1 MPNTEFENKLNE
13 SNFGKMGSLPSFGPG
28 PSVPIADMSLDQI
41 NSSLQNQ
48 GNLILNSFQNPFK
61 PQLISPKLV
70 DQTGRYDKQLVGW
83 DNEDLYGQM
92 QSNWDKAANGVLK
105 GLTLAGTTFLQGT
118 VGLVNG
124 LANVVGGN
132 GLNSFYNNDFS
143 NYLEK
148 INKEAE
154 NVLPNYYTAQET
166 NAAWYSPDNFFTA
179 NFLWDKVIKNIGFS
193 IGAIYSGGVVSKA
206 LSTAMKGVGLLSD
219 ARQLAALT
227 ETLEQVLPQTP
238 VAARVTKFVE
248 TLTKALPKL
257 SATQVDRA
265 VTSFF
270 GAATEGGIEALQGLN
285 EFRESKVE
293 EFRAKNFR
301 MPNADEMAKINEES
315 TSLGNARFIMN
326 LGLLS
331 ATNYI
336 QLPKI
341 LGSRYS
347 TSKALANTEA
357 AAMGEVGATRR
368 LLDGTLERVAP
379 KGLEKVAKNIYKGGG
394 LFFSGSEAFEEGAQ
408 FVFQEGTKDYY
419 NKRYGGEGASFIDS
433 LVEGVK
439 KVQTKEGMESI
450 LLGGLSGGMQQIRGN
465 IKQRGFLGEG
475 GLQGAATDKQVQE
488 INNTS
493 SLKWFSDMKDA
504 AARGVNLMYEGES
517 FIRQGDILSTKDNE
531 ADLMNNYLAVR
542 IKHGRYDLVKEDIAG
557 LRNQGATKEG
567 LDRLKKEGYANEN
580 DTVLSF
586 GKRLSNFEKHA
597 DLAKTTYEALYLKY
611 GGQYLELPDGSKKKL
626 YSESVIDKM
635 AYAVSKIADYDT
647 RISELS
653 QIPLSKGI
661 PVQSMIDSIVKN
673 DKEAFEISK
682 KDIETFVNNINGTVD
697 EISDLKRDLNDIYIM
712 TNKRQS
718 FLKEYNDIATSPE
731 KYDEPDEKILTPS
744 DTTIVDENG
753 IVKPK
758 TIKITTKD
766 GEEDIEIGTEYYLGD
781 YVKKDAKGRDVYL
794 FPKFTVLGEN
804 PDGTIQVKD
813 KDGIRNVSKEEFIKY
828 KPGKV
833 SDTLNNKKAKYYFD
847 NINNIF
853 EFNFGKG
860 KKRKGRL
867 RYSPKDRILEF
878 VYVDGNKTK
887 TIEVTGD
894 QFVPKNGYKQALIT
908 KVGTLTVAEE
918 KTLQD
923 FAKEKD
929 DRIQEKR
936 AARLQIIESIVDE
949 TGDRIEKVK
958 KSLEEKYRQLD
969 NTVIELDKLEGKIK
983 AGELTKRNNFNAFT
997 QRALNAAKKLV
1008 RLRDTLTQ
1016 EIEALEGEKEELEFN
1031 LEYFYDLAQN
1041 IDELPTDSA
1050 DFQEELN
1057 EQALDLGILIDE
1069 TAKSITQA
1077 TRLLEKTEKALDT
1090 AIAWIQE
1097 NIEAFQK
1104 GYPNVPT
1111 DIYSQ
1116 EFIDFLKANPNF
1128 LKLRPDFKQ
1137 DLADLEG
1144 MIGEMEEFEIKPL
1157 EKLIAELKAN
1167 IKDVMEE
1174 LPLLEKQYVAKEVIV
1189 NKFNDIALQH
1199 KRAEAAKKQA
1209 EADAKFLQ
1217 GIFGTKVNQPSSDN
1231 TDTKGDIE
1239 NEKDSPKKRIT
1250 SIASTVD
1257 ESKSTNQTV
1266 LENVRR
1272 HNSFLNNVSRMP
1284 PEKASEIRVTL
1295 VNNSN
1300 APAGIMDKALAGY
1313 DVPDVDNTVVAI
1325 YSNTDG
1331 KFVDVNGKATENPDE
1346 YVISVMA
1353 SDKLT
1358 SSRGDRYSVP
1368 KDVSEEDWHNWYKG
1382 MRAKWLAATEPEIY
1396 EFTVSGGIPQRN
1408 KTNIAYNVT
1417 ENLISEEQIG
1427 QKGLVQVSIDG
1438 TINVNGISKKYTPGR
1453 VVLVNGNST
1462 AFLNNRN
1469 FTDQEAEII
1478 YKSFQTL
1485 AATKKG
1491 EKWNTSVVKFLRD
1504 VMLFGDPTT
1513 GDKPKAAARNQF
1525 WIDNKGNLNIGP
1537 TGFKASF
1544 TSEFLALPEVKAG
1557 LIKIIKGAYQNVNAA
1572 TLKSNDKFVEITGF
1586 DKEGVPQT
1594 RVWQSYQ
1601 HYLLSPTFALD
1612 ETLDDKEENGKKR
1625 SDVPLTNNLQLPIDG
1640 SEPFIQKYST
1650 IVPREDEVVETTTKK
1665 KAASKKEAEENTFT
1679 AEDTD
1684 GEVAKKPSTKKS
1696 LTLKERI
1703 EAAKKGK
1710 QPIAKEE
1717 EEEEEGEEKGQVT
1730 PEKKEVKKARPSLKE
1745 RLAAAKISAQ
1755 EAAQSFVNEVPS
1767 TKGNSQ
1773 NDMALRLMTK
1783 TEVERMSDEDHAYFR
1798 EWMKINLPNIP
1809 VAITD
1814 QLIQIL
1820 GTSRL
1825 AWGRFTNS
1833 GIEIFERAEK
1843 GTEFHEAFEAVWNI
1857 LLEDAQQIDLYEE
1870 FINQEGT
1877 IFDRETLTTIPKSEA
1892 SFQQAK
1898 EAIADEFGAFMR
1910 DIKSIPPKGLIGKF
1924 FKWLKDLLKYWVGS
1938 KKYRLFT
1945 DIHNGKF
1952 AKKQKVREFN
1962 GNAYSQVIPGTDSL
1976 TTREIVE
1983 DMAAQ
1988 VAFVLLGDSESAG
2001 FYSSFEHI
2009 SADELFVEVKRR
2021 ILGDSPDS
2029 KREDKIPGRIRDYVA
2044 ALLEQ
2049 SKSLDGRQK
2058 SRKDEIDDQ
2067 ITRALEVY
2075 DSINQNW
2082 EESVKITKEFLRS
2095 AFKIKITDEITMDEK
2110 ENKGRNEYT
2119 KNDFLID
2126 TKQNST
2132 SAMKLLF
2139 ATLVKTDK
2147 TGQLIEGTLFPKVEG
2162 NSYGG
2167 PQLVH
2172 SGKSFIEVI
2181 KKLAG
2186 VNTLKEQLQNLYLL
2200 GKNNPDYVRLYTR
2213 LKGNLSEEGSLD
2225 YDKMDF
2231 NDWRLIFDFYTTFA
2245 KQAPVPFIV
2254 FNNKGNEEQEGE
2266 TFMAPADLNNLS
2278 KLQIQ
2283 QWIGNLRVI
2292 AKTGNNYVKKT
2303 KVGKLNAF
2311 TVDTS
2316 SFKPTT
2322 GADDKGIL
2330 KSNLLPKLALLG
2342 IDIDKKLVNKL
2353 SKAEATKMR
2362 VAAQS
2367 LLLNIKIKDATSITA
2382 NKSSVQGRLNEL
2394 ADIVVRN
2401 TDLEQKSTFFNIDNE
2416 QQQLFIND
2424 NYYSKFANAL
2434 NNTASLAKFIEDNPQ
2449 YKDVLLG
2456 NSLIFKLGGD
2466 YFDKNGNRTEEKL
2479 TIAYLNGIQLE
2490 NDRTKAV
2497 DKLNLGER
2505 LLTTINALVNGYS
2518 NIIMPGDSATEW
2530 MMSMKN
2536 NIQMED
2542 LSSDVYKKKLK
2553 SIFGGY
2559 LVDEMNLIVDTPN
2572 RVFNYERKGNKLR
2585 LLEGILSEEFKKQ
2598 IYKFTDTKPSPE
2610 AVSEFVN
2617 KHSDKLLEAVDKF
2630 VTIEAESIKNDL
2642 TNEGKVVTHYLEG
2655 AGTVYSIN
2663 GLDSAFENEHFG
2675 KTKIETDR
2683 AYAVLDKKGLDNFFK
2698 FVAVNYAIN
2707 NTEIIKTLFG
2717 DVGTFK
2723 SIQDSLKRIKSHG
2736 SPRKSIA
2743 SDEQADIALTKLMNN
2758 AGKVALKS
2766 SDYGYTN
2773 FDNVVQTYTL
2783 SDFKVVGSP
2792 AIYDG
2797 NDEYDNVDR
2806 SDGQM
2811 WAMPTFYREALLKS
2825 GMWDA
2830 EDFFQYDS
2838 AAFRQYYAKRNK
2850 AYGKA
2855 YAKNLALVAQDLKTI
2870 EKGRSSEMVVPL
2882 KPIITGAKT
2891 GIEYL
2896 DTIID
2901 KQSAFPLFFSFTE
2914 EGSHLREHFIQN
2926 FENSQD
2932 YSIVLSGRKKGAQ
2945 ELHNFY
2951 NANGTVNKTKI
2962 SDVSK
2967 FTIPLTAFGIQLET
2981 SAHEDNSGTRGT
2993 QATKLAYVNMYDSA
3007 VPVDYKGKKDWFELT
3022 EDEKLKESP
3031 IYELLRH
3038 NEDMLKELTSIG
3050 YDSLLK
3056 ELGIE
3061 DNNGKF
3067 KVSDYK
3073 KLSDRLYDEIV
3084 SRESNQNV
3092 YDSVKLNEVGKLAIA
3107 PEASNNYQVIKNI
3120 LLSIVD
3126 KTVVS
3131 PKMHGGAKIQV
3142 SSAMWDN
3149 DSTLKPYIKKGK
3161 KWEEVKDFDSLS
3173 PADKE
3178 KVRLFSTKLKFYTK
3192 NADGTTNPSEV
3203 LLPNWFKRKLQQSPK
3218 LKNKTDQEIL
3228 DYLNNTEEGKRILT
3242 GVGFRIPTQEINS
3255 IEVFKV
3261 AGFLHPSLG
3270 DTVVVPA
3277 EITTKSGGDFDVDK
3291 LNTYLKNVYVD
3302 AKGDL
3307 KLVQYKGTKQESD
3320 IFYTNEFLDIAAAE
3334 ALNLNKKIIKKGNLQ
3349 ATLSAII
3356 LGEMSE
3362 KGEQKWNRILKN
3374 MFGDDATATDIKEEL
3389 MRKLTDYGKQLKD
3402 LEDIDLQEA
3411 LLQVFIDKMYKQS
3424 IQNEYVESF
3433 EKIMLLPENYDRLLI
3448 PNSDHGMKEMR
3459 DNLNKLFG
3467 RDKISTSSPLL
3478 SLSYINSQRQ
3488 LSIAGKDNV
3497 GIGAIAQVNHSL
3509 TQRQPVYIDPAKI
3522 VKTYPKDKDF
3532 LGDGTI
3538 KLRDKKGNPLY
3549 NEIVVKG
3556 KSYVSLSGKTD
3567 KAGKLITDKISAYLN
3582 GFVDILKDTFI
3593 AELGVNRSNA
3603 GIFLFLE
3610 RIGVPSETVIHF
3622 MNQPIIVEYNKLL
3635 TQLGK
3640 PFLFNTE
3647 NIDYVLGMFEGGEDS
3662 AIINTDNLSK
3672 NIETYFKN
3680 GKKGWTN
3687 VDNSQQRLVL
3697 AEFLK
3702 YAKMA
3707 NQLREH
3713 IQAVTWDTANFSD
3726 FTLMEIK
3733 KMLLNNVNKY
3743 SIFNTPQDI
3752 LDNSFLGDLK
3762 EKIGNA
3768 SKAIGSFLKL
3778 QAGSGQMAILK
3789 TLYPLI
3795 DPKDN
3800 YLSAREA
3807 IKLGNKVTASFLDYL
3822 IQTRS
3827 NVYGSPLGS
3836 YIARQLTDQVNGTA
3850 FKVKRIKD
3858 DPENTLNQNYA
3869 IASLNVMIG
3878 EQEGQVNNLRL
3889 KLPTKDIFSQ
3899 NAFIQGLRELKDI
3912 DPELYRSIAF
3922 ASVLQS
3928 GTYKSYLS
3936 FTDLLP
3942 LEDFSALVNPILEMT
3957 SDDSSLE
3964 WYSEAKLFL
3973 KNNWQDQDF
3982 VSSTPY
3988 LLQKKDKSGWY
3999 KPWEVKPKFYQRAV
4013 NNFEKIT
4020 NNSLEHPIFVS
4031 RWRQEAGSTLITL
4044 KKEDHIN
4051 FTEVQIKQF
4060 KRRGDYQSYKV
4071 TVGYQLV
4078 MDGSEPYIIYDE
4090 KNPAFDKFV
4099 YKAVNLYGDG
4109 VKAQEYYEDNRPS
4122 QLNNGTLH
4130 LAQELTDQQVIDS
4143 FEGTVKPIAK
4153 TPAPVVKR
4161 DIEKPKPS
4169 SSVVTIS
4176 DKIVEGDI
4184 WYSGGIPIITTNL
4197 GGIHGAGLAN
4207 QAYKKGYIKYKQ
4219 DGKFGDRGKVITFPV
4234 KTVWSDK
4241 TDMLLLA
4248 DSVSQLIKLAN
4259 ANPGKK
4265 YSLPLIGLG
4274 HGEGSVKMI
4283 IPQIKRILD
4292 NTKNIKLVLPTE
4304 STDRGKQGTA
4314 RTDKSLSIVEEVKQM
4329 LSITISK
4336 PVIENKPVVQVKN
4349 APPKQNKG
4357 SLAEKLAMR
4366 KGPCK

>member
-1 MPNTEFENKLNE
+1 MPEEKLPVNLSGPTHLGENGLVPLVTPD
-13 SNFGKMGSLPSFGPG
+13 LPSISTGTRAYQESKSGFDALFNSVNPKPG
-28 PSVPIADMSLDQI
+28 FEA
-41 NSSLQNQ
+41 SSKMQ
-48 GNLILNSFQNPFK
+48 SE
-61 PQLISPKLV
+61 V
-70 DQTGRYDKQLVGW
+70 DPLLSGRYNNVYYDAN
-83 DNEDLYGQM
+83 NEDLYGREQGFM
-92 QSNWDKAANGVLK
+92 DKAVNGTLK
-105 GLTLAGTTFLQGT
+105 GLNLAATTFVGGLGT
-118 VGLVNG
+118 VYGIGKSISTGKLSDVWDNEILRG
-124 LANVVGGN
+124 I
-132 GLNSFYNNDFS
+132 DDW
-143 NYLEK
+143 
-148 INKEAE
+148 NKKVDNEY
-154 NVLPNYYTAQET
+154 LPNYYTDNES
-166 NAAWYSPDNFFTA
+166 NAAWYSSDNFTT
-179 NFLWDKVIKNIGFS
+179 NFLFDKLVKNLGFAV
-193 IGAIYSGGVVSKA
+193 GAIYSGNLMAKGLSFAGEGIGTMFSSLGKYTEAWKSFSDVNKYTARLFSQGKNIEAAEVLQKGIKSISDIEDVSANMLKISKQFNNIAGAQDFTRRSLMALYSSAGESSFESIGTARAFREKEIQSFKDKYGFDPSAEEIAKIDALASKA
-206 LSTAMKGVGLLSD
+206 GNFSF
-219 ARQLAALT
+219 LANMA
-227 ETLEQVLPQTP
+227 V
-238 VAARVTKFVE
+238 
-248 TLTKALPKL
+248 L
-257 SATQVDRA
+257 SAT
-265 VTSFF
+265 
-270 GAATEGGIEALQGLN
+270 
-285 EFRESKVE
+285 EF
-293 EFRAKNFR
+293 
-301 MPNADEMAKINEES
+301 
-315 TSLGNARFIMN
+315 T
-326 LGLLS
+326 
-331 ATNYI
+331 
-336 QLPKI
+336 QLPY
-341 LGSRYS
+341 LMGSSYR
-347 TSKALANTEA
+347 TSKAASNAFRTTEDVAVREGKYVAKELGKVGKTTKFLKTYVFDPKESLQEYLQTSIDVGVQDYYDKAYKGTEA
-357 AAMGEVGATRR
+357 KDLTR
-368 LLDGTLERVAP
+368 A
-379 KGLEKVAKNIYKGGG
+379 
-394 LFFSGSEAFEEGAQ
+394 
-408 FVFQEGTKDYY
+408 
-419 NKRYGGEGASFIDS
+419 FIDTS
-433 LVEGVK
+433 LDALGH
-439 KVQTKEGMESI
+439 TLTSKEGGESI
-450 LLGGLSGGMQQIRGN
+450 LLGGISGGLMQIKGN
-465 IKQRGFLGEG
+465 RQANKYKKTNTNSFLAELNVPENTFTNAFADRVNSLQRSISIQQEAEGAIESDDKKGFLDKKFDQTHNYISTRVKYGRADMVYDEIEARRLQSVSETDYKALQAKG
-475 GLQGAATDKQVQE
+475 GAPMG
-488 INNTS
+488 
-493 SLKWFSDMKDA
+493 
-504 AARGVNLMYEGES
+504 
-517 FIRQGDILSTKDNE
+517 LS
-531 ADLMNNYLAVR
+531 R
-542 IKHGRYDLVKEDIAG
+542 IDYIKK
-557 LRNQGATKEG
+557 
-567 LDRLKKEGYANEN
+567 LD
-580 DTVLSF
+580 D
-586 GKRLSNFEKHA
+586 FEKHTKA
-597 DLAKTTYEALYLKY
+597 VESLYESMTLRYQGQLNTDGTRKY
-611 GGQYLELPDGSKKKL
+611 SDE
-626 YSESVIDKM
+626 VIDKM
-635 AYAVSKIADYDT
+635 IYGAAKVNDYDK
-647 RISELS
+647 RLI
-653 QIPLSKGI
+653 
-661 PVQSMIDSIVKN
+661 
-673 DKEAFEISK
+673 EIS
-682 KDIETFVNNINGTVD
+682 N
-697 EISDLKRDLNDIYIM
+697 EISTHGIDTTSINESLKQSASWQEGKQEDDIREGGVVKSITDTVANIEALDVTPDIKQDLKDSFSDYIEVALSRKKILGELNEIIKTPEVFNEPIVDIVA
-712 TNKRQS
+712 
-718 FLKEYNDIATSPE
+718 ATSE
-731 KYDEPDEKILTPS
+731 GE
-744 DTTIVDENG
+744 VG
-753 IVKPK
+753 KPK

-813 KDGIRNVSKEEFIKY
+813 KDGVRNVSKEEFIKY

-833 SDTLNNKKAKYYFD
+833 SDTLNNKKAKFYLE
-847 NINNIF
+847 NINNVF

-867 RYSPKDRILEF
+867 RYSTKDRILEF
-878 VYVDGNKTK
+878 VYVDGKKTK
-887 TIEVTGD
+887 AIEVTGD
-894 QFVPKNGYKQALIT
+894 QFIAKEGFKQALIT
-908 KVGTLTVAEE
+908 KVGTLTAAEE

-929 DRIQEKR
+929 DRIQAKR
-936 AARLQIIESIVDE
+936 AVRIQIIESLIDE
-949 TGDRIEKVK
+949 TGTRIEKIQKDLVAK
-958 KSLEEKYRQLD
+958 HEQLSK
-969 NTVIELDKLEGKIK
+969 TVEELDKLSKKIES
-983 AGELTKRNNFNAFT
+983 GDMTKRGNFKATTRNAI
-997 QRALNAAKKLV
+997 RAANKLSN
-1008 RLRDTLTQ
+1008 LRDNLTT
-1016 EIEALEGEKEELEFN
+1016 EIQALESEKEELEFN

-1041 IDELPTDSA
+1041 IDELPTGSA
-1050 DFQEELN
+1050 DFQEEIN
-1057 EQALDLGILIDE
+1057 NQAIDLGILIEE
-1069 TAKSITQA
+1069 TGKSINQVTS
-1077 TRLLEKTEKALDT
+1077 LLEKTESALDT

-1097 NIEAFQK
+1097 NIRLFENV
-1104 GYPNVPT
+1104 YPNVPT

-1116 EFIDFLKANPNF
+1116 EFIDFIKTNPNF
-1128 LKLRPDFKQ
+1128 LKIRPDFKQ
-1137 DLADLEG
+1137 DLAELEN
-1144 MIGEMEEFEIKPL
+1144 MIGEMEESEIKPS
-1157 EKLIAELKAN
+1157 EKLISELQEKL
-1167 IKDVMEE
+1167 KTLLPE
-1174 LPLLEKQYVAKEVIV
+1174 LLDLEKQYKAKEAIV
-1189 NKFNDIALQH
+1189 QRFADIAEEYR
-1199 KRAEAAKKQA
+1199 RAEAAKKQA

-1231 TDTKGDIE
+1231 TDTKGDIKSE
-1239 NEKDSPKKRIT
+1239 EESPKKRIT

-1257 ESKSTNQTV
+1257 ESKSVNQTV

-1272 HNSFLNNVSRMP
+1272 HNSFLNNLSRMP
-1284 PEKASEIRVTL
+1284 SEKASEIRVTL
-1295 VNNSN
+1295 VNKDN
-1300 APAGIMDKALAGY
+1300 APAGVIDKALAGY

-1358 SSRGDRYSVP
+1358 STRGDRYSVP
-1368 KDVSEEDWHNWYKG
+1368 KDVNEEDWHNWYKG

-1417 ENLISEEQIG
+1417 ENLISQEQIG

-1438 TINVNGISKKYTPGR
+1438 TINVNGIAKKYTPGR

-1469 FTDQEAEII
+1469 FTDQEAEVI

-1491 EKWNTSVVKFLRD
+1491 EKWNSSVVKFLRD

-1525 WIDNKGNLNIGP
+1525 WIDNKGQLNIGP
-1537 TGFKASF
+1537 EGFKASF
-1544 TSEFLALPEVKAG
+1544 TPEFLALPEVKAG

-1586 DKEGVPQT
+1586 NKEGVPQT
-1594 RVWQSYQ
+1594 RTWQSYQ
-1601 HYLLSPTFALD
+1601 HYLLSPTFELD

-1640 SEPFIQKYST
+1640 SEPFVQKYST
-1650 IVPREDEVVETTTKK
+1650 IVPREDEVVETTKKK
-1665 KAASKKEAEENTFT
+1665 KAASKKNVEEPEEDTFT
-1679 AEDTD
+1679 SDE
-1684 GEVAKKPSTKKS
+1684 EIVKEEPKSKPKTKKVG
-1696 LTLKERI
+1696 L
-1703 EAAKKGK
+1703 
-1710 QPIAKEE
+1710 
-1717 EEEEEGEEKGQVT
+1717 
-1730 PEKKEVKKARPSLKE
+1730 
-1745 RLAAAKISAQ
+1745 LAAALDEAQKGESIEPKKSASVRDFTD
-1755 EAAQSFVNEVPS
+1755 EIEDAAQAFVMQIPG
-1767 TKGNSQ
+1767 TKGSSQ

-1783 TEVERMSDEDHAYFR
+1783 TEVERMSDEDYTYFK
-1798 EWMKINLPNIP
+1798 EWMKTNLPGVP
-1809 VAITD
+1809 VTITD
-1814 QLIQIL
+1814 QLIQVM

-1825 AWGRFTNS
+1825 AWGRFTNA

-1843 GTEFHEAFEAVWNI
+1843 GTEFHEAFEAVWNT
-1857 LLEDAQQIDLYEE
+1857 LLDDVQQIDLYEE
-1870 FINQEGT
+1870 FSNQEGT
-1877 IFDRETLTTIPKSEA
+1877 IFDRDTLTTVPKSEA

-1898 EAIADEFGAFMR
+1898 EAIADEFGEFMR
-1910 DIKSIPPKGLIGKF
+1910 DVKSTPPKGIIGKF
-1924 FKWLKDLLKYWVGS
+1924 FKMLKDLLKYWIGS

-1983 DMAAQ
+1983 DMSAQ
-1988 VAFVLLGDSESAG
+1988 VAFVLLGDKDSAG

-2009 SADELFVEVKRR
+2009 SADQLFAEVKRR

-2029 KREDKIPGRIRDYVA
+2029 KREDKIPGRIREYVA

-2049 SKSLDGRQK
+2049 SKQARGA
-2058 SRKDEIDDQ
+2058 RKIELTNQ
-2067 ITRALEVY
+2067 INHVLSVY

-2110 ENKGRNEYT
+2110 ENKGKNEYT

-2147 TGQLIEGTLFPKVEG
+2147 TGQLIDGTLFPKVEG

-2181 KKLAG
+2181 KNLAG

-2213 LKGNLSEEGSLD
+2213 LKGNLSEEGTLD

-2231 NDWRLIFDFYTTFA
+2231 NDWKLIFDFYTTFA

-2254 FNNKGNEEQEGE
+2254 FNRKDTELQEGE
-2266 TFMAPADLNNLS
+2266 TYMAPADLNNLS

-2316 SFKPTT
+2316 SFRATT
-2322 GADDKGIL
+2322 GIDDKGIL

-2342 IDIDKKLVNKL
+2342 IEIDKKLINKL
-2353 SKAEATKMR
+2353 TKAEATKMR

-2367 LLLNIKIKDATSITA
+2367 LLLNIKIKDVISITA
-2382 NKSSVQGRLNEL
+2382 EKSGIQGRLNEL

-2434 NNTASLAKFIEDNPQ
+2434 NNTTSLAKFIEDNPQ

-2572 RVFNYERKGNKLR
+2572 RVFNLERKDNKLR

-2610 AVSEFVN
+2610 EVEEFVKKN
-2617 KHSDKLLEAVDKF
+2617 SDKLTEAVDKF
-2630 VTIEAESIKNDL
+2630 VTVEAESIKKDL

-2707 NTEIIKTLFG
+2707 NTEIVKTLFG
-2717 DVGTFK
+2717 DVSTFK

-2743 SDEQADIALTKLMNN
+2743 SDGQADIALTKLMNN
-2758 AGKVALKS
+2758 ADKVALKS

-2773 FDNVVQTYTL
+2773 FDNEVTTYTL

-2825 GMWDA
+2825 GMWNA

-2855 YAKNLALVAQDLKTI
+2855 YAKNLQLVAQDLKTI
-2870 EKGRSSEMVVPL
+2870 EKGRPSEMVVPL
-2882 KPIITGAKT
+2882 KPIITGAKS
-2891 GIEYL
+2891 GIEYI
-2896 DTIID
+2896 DTVLD

-2932 YSIVLSGRKKGAQ
+2932 FSIVLSGRKKGAQ

-2951 NANGTVNKTKI
+2951 NGNGTVNKTKI
-2962 SDVSK
+2962 SDVSTFK
-2967 FTIPLTAFGIQLET
+2967 IPLTAFGIQQET
-2981 SAHEDNSGTRGT
+2981 SAHDDNSQTRGT
-2993 QATKLAYVNMYDSA
+2993 QATKLAHVNLYDNG

-3022 EDEKLKESP
+3022 EEERLKESP
-3031 IYELLRH
+3031 IYVLLRH
-3038 NEDMLKELTSIG
+3038 NENMLKELTNIG
-3050 YDSLLK
+3050 YDNLLK
-3056 ELGIE
+3056 DLGIE
-3061 DNNGKF
+3061 DNNGTF
-3067 KVSDYK
+3067 KVTDYK

-3084 SRESNQNV
+3084 SREANQNV

-3173 PADKE
+3173 PTDKE

-3192 NADGTTNPSEV
+3192 NADGTTNPCEV

-3218 LKNKTDQEIL
+3218 LKGKTDQEIL

-3320 IFYTNEFLDIAAAE
+3320 IFYTNEFLDIAEAE

-3424 IQNEYVESF
+3424 IQNEYTESF

-3448 PNSDHGMKEMR
+3448 PNSDHGMREMR

-3478 SLSYINSQRQ
+3478 SLSYINNQRQ

-3522 VKTYPKDKDF
+3522 AKTYPKDKDF

-3556 KSYVSLSGKTD
+3556 KPYISLSGKTD

-3593 AELGVNRSNA
+3593 AELGVNRANA

-3610 RIGVPSETVIHF
+3610 RIGIPSETVIHF

-3635 TQLGK
+3635 TQMGK

-3647 NIDYVLGMFEGGEDS
+3647 NIDYILGMFEGGEDVTT
-3662 AIINTDNLSK
+3662 INTESLAK
-3672 NIETYFKN
+3672 NIETYFKD

-3697 AEFLK
+3697 TEFLK

-3743 SIFNTPQDI
+3743 SIFNTPEDI
-3752 LDNSFLGDLK
+3752 LNNSFLGDLK
-3762 EKIGNA
+3762 TKIGKA

-3807 IKLGNKVTASFLDYL
+3807 MKLGNKVTASFLDYL

-3957 SDDSSLE
+3957 ASDSSLE

-3982 VSSTPY
+3982 VPSTPY

-3999 KPWEVKPKFYQRAV
+3999 NPWKVSPKYYERAV

-4031 RWRQEAGSTLITL
+4031 RWRQEAGSPIVTL
-4044 KKEDHIN
+4044 KKEDHVN
-4051 FTEVQIKQF
+4051 FTDVQIKQF
-4060 KRRGDYQSYKV
+4060 KRKGDYRSYKV

-4078 MDGSEPYIIYDE
+4078 MDGSEPYIIYDD
-4090 KNPAFDKFV
+4090 KNSAFDKFV

-4130 LAQELTDQQVIDS
+4130 LSQELTDQQVIDS
-4143 FEGTVKPIAK
+4143 FEGTVKSIAK
-4153 TPAPVVKR
+4153 TSAPV
-4161 DIEKPKPS
+4161 
-4169 SSVVTIS
+4169 
-4176 DKIVEGDI
+4176 
-4184 WYSGGIPIITTNL
+4184 
-4197 GGIHGAGLAN
+4197 A
-4207 QAYKKGYIKYKQ
+4207 KQ
-4219 DGKFGDRGKVITFPV
+4219 
-4234 KTVWSDK
+4234 
-4241 TDMLLLA
+4241 
-4248 DSVSQLIKLAN
+4248 
-4259 ANPGKK
+4259 
-4265 YSLPLIGLG
+4265 
-4274 HGEGSVKMI
+4274 
-4283 IPQIKRILD
+4283 IPQAK
-4292 NTKNIKLVLPTE
+4292 TT
-4304 STDRGKQGTA
+4304 T
-4314 RTDKSLSIVEEVKQM
+4314 VE
-4329 LSITISK
+4329 T
-4336 PVIENKPVVQVKN
+4336 KPVVQVKN

-4357 SLAEKLAMR
+4357 GVAAMLAMK

>member
-1 MPNTEFENKLNE
+1 MPEEKLPVNLSGPTNLGE
-13 SNFGKMGSLPSFGPG
+13 QGLIPLVHPGLPSISTGIKAYQESKSGFDALFNSVRPKPG
-28 PSVPIADMSLDQI
+28 FEASTKMQSE
-41 NSSLQNQ
+41 
-48 GNLILNSFQNPFK
+48 
-61 PQLISPKLV
+61 V
-70 DQTGRYDKQLVGW
+70 DHLLTGRYNNVYYDANNENLHALNQGFFDKAVNGTLKGLNLAATTFVGGLGTVYGIGKSISTGNFSDVW
-83 DNEDLYGQM
+83 DNEILRGIDD
-92 QSNWDKAANGVLK
+92 W
-105 GLTLAGTTFLQGT
+105 
-118 VGLVNG
+118 
-124 LANVVGGN
+124 
-132 GLNSFYNNDFS
+132 
-143 NYLEK
+143 
-148 INKEAE
+148 NKKVDNEY
-154 NVLPNYYTAQET
+154 LPNYYTDNET
-166 NAAWYSPDNFFTA
+166 NAAWYSPDNLFTA
-179 NFLWDKVIKNIGFS
+179 NFLFDKLVKNLGFAV
-193 IGAIYSGGVVSKA
+193 GAIYSGNLMAKGLSFAGGGLGTMFSSIGKYTEAWKSFSDVNKYIARLFSQGKNIEAAEAMQKSIKSISDIQDVEAAMLKISKQFNNIAGAQDFTRRSLMA
-206 LSTAMKGVGLLSD
+206 LYSSAGEASFESIGTARAFREKKIQEYRDQYGFDPSTEEIAKIDEFAAKTGNASF
-219 ARQLAALT
+219 LANMA
-227 ETLEQVLPQTP
+227 V
-238 VAARVTKFVE
+238 
-248 TLTKALPKL
+248 L
-257 SATQVDRA
+257 SAT
-265 VTSFF
+265 
-270 GAATEGGIEALQGLN
+270 
-285 EFRESKVE
+285 EF
-293 EFRAKNFR
+293 
-301 MPNADEMAKINEES
+301 
-315 TSLGNARFIMN
+315 T
-326 LGLLS
+326 
-331 ATNYI
+331 
-336 QLPKI
+336 QLPYL
-341 LGSRYS
+341 LGSSYK
-347 TSKALANTEA
+347 TSKAASNAFRTT
-357 AAMGEVGATRR
+357 G
-368 LLDGTLERVAP
+368 DVAVQEG
-379 KGLEKVAKNIYKGGG
+379 KYVAKELSKVGKTTKF
-394 LFFSGSEAFEEGAQ
+394 LKT
-408 FVFQEGTKDYY
+408 FVFDPKESLQEYLQTSIDVGVQDYY
-419 NKRYGGEGASFIDS
+419 NKAYSGTEAKSLAEAFMSTSIDALGHTLKS
-433 LVEGVK
+433 
-439 KVQTKEGMESI
+439 KEGGESI
-450 LLGGLSGGMQQIRGN
+450 LLGGISGGLMQMKGN
-465 IKQRGFLGEG
+465 IQANKYKKTNTNSFLAELNVPENTFTNAFADRMNSLQRGIA
-475 GLQGAATDKQVQE
+475 LQQE
-488 INNTS
+488 
-493 SLKWFSDMKDA
+493 A
-504 AARGVNLMYEGES
+504 EQAV
-517 FIRQGDILSTKDNE
+517 E
-531 ADLMNNYLAVR
+531 ADDKKGFLDKKFDQTHNYISTRV
-542 IKHGRYDLVKEDIAG
+542 
-557 LRNQGATKEG
+557 
-567 LDRLKKEGYANEN
+567 
-580 DTVLSF
+580 
-586 GKRLSNFEKHA
+586 
-597 DLAKTTYEALYLKY
+597 KY
-611 GGQYLELPDGSKKKL
+611 GRADMVYDEIDARRLQSASEEDYRALQAKGGAPMGISRMDYIKKL
-626 YSESVIDKM
+626 DDFQKHTKAVESLYESMTLRYQGQLNTDGTRKYSDEVIDKM
-635 AYAVSKIADYDT
+635 VYAAAKVNDFDNRLLELGGEISGYAIDTLTLNEALKQADMDVPVKEVVKKTTATIDALDVTPDIKENLKENFADYIDLALS
-647 RISELS
+647 RKKILGELNT
-653 QIPLSKGI
+653 I
-661 PVQSMIDSIVKN
+661 
-673 DKEAFEISK
+673 
-682 KDIETFVNNINGTVD
+682 IETPEAYNEPEVD
-697 EISDLKRDLNDIYIM
+697 IV
-712 TNKRQS
+712 TP
-718 FLKEYNDIATSPE
+718 ATG
-731 KYDEPDEKILTPS
+731 D
-744 DTTIVDENG
+744 V
-753 IVKPK
+753 VKPK
-758 TIKITTKD
+758 TIKIITKD

-833 SDTLNNKKAKYYFD
+833 SDTNNNKKAKFYLD

-878 VYVDGNKTK
+878 VYVDGNKIK

-908 KVGTLTVAEE
+908 KVGTLTVSEQ
-918 KTLQD
+918 KTLED
-923 FAKEKD
+923 FSKEKD
-929 DRIQEKR
+929 DRIQAKK
-936 AARLQIIESIVDE
+936 AARLKIIESIVDE
-949 TGDRIEKVK
+949 TGSRIDKVNK
-958 KSLEEKYRQLD
+958 ALEEKYRQLD
-969 NTVIELDKLEGKIK
+969 NTVVELDKLEQKIK
-983 AGELTKRNNFNAFT
+983 EGELTKRNNFKAST
-997 QRALNAAKKLV
+997 QKAINAAKKLV

-1016 EIEALEGEKEELEFN
+1016 EIEALENEKEELEFN

-1041 IDELPTDSA
+1041 IDELPTDSV

-1057 EQALDLGILIDE
+1057 DQAIDLGILIE
-1069 TAKSITQA
+1069 ESAKTITQA
-1077 TRLLEKTEKALDT
+1077 TRLLEKTERALDT

-1104 GYPNVPT
+1104 GYPGVPT

-1116 EFIDFLKANPNF
+1116 EFVDFLKTNPNF

-1137 DLADLEG
+1137 DLAELEG
-1144 MIGEMEEFEIKPL
+1144 MIGEIEEFEIKPL
-1157 EKLIAELKAN
+1157 EKLIAELKTN

-1174 LPLLEKQYVAKEVIV
+1174 MPLLEKQYAATEVIV
-1189 NKFNDIALQH
+1189 KKFNDIALEY

-1469 FTDQEAEII
+1469 FTDKEAEVI
-1478 YKSFQTL
+1478 YKAFQTL

-1544 TSEFLALPEVKAG
+1544 TAEFLALPEVKAG

-1696 LTLKERI
+1696 PTLKERI
-1703 EAAKKGK
+1703 EAAK
-1710 QPIAKEE
+1710 QPVVKEE
-1717 EEEEEGEEKGQVT
+1717 EEGQVT
-1730 PEKKEVKKARPSLKE
+1730 PEKKEVKKVRLSLKE
-1745 RLAAAKISAQ
+1745 RVAAAKISTQ
-1755 EAAQSFVNEVPS
+1755 EAAQAFVNEVPS

-1773 NDMALRLMTK
+1773 NDMALRLMVK
-1783 TEVERMSDEDHAYFR
+1783 TEVERMSDEDHAYFK
-1798 EWMKINLPNIP
+1798 EWMKTNLPNVP

-1814 QLIQIL
+1814 QLIQVF

-1825 AWGRFTNS
+1825 AWGRFTNA

-1843 GTEFHEAFEAVWNI
+1843 GTEFHEAFEAVWNT
-1857 LLEDAQQIDLYEE
+1857 LLDDAQQIDLYEE

-1898 EAIADEFGAFMR
+1898 EAIADEFGEFMR
-1910 DIKSIPPKGLIGKF
+1910 DVKSIPPKGIIGKF
-1924 FKWLKDLLKYWVGS
+1924 FKMLKDFLKYWIGS
-1938 KKYRLFT
+1938 KKYRLFR

-1962 GNAYSQVIPGTDSL
+1962 GNAYNQVIPGTDSL

-1988 VAFVLLGDSESAG
+1988 VAFVLLGDKDSAG

-2009 SADELFVEVKRR
+2009 SANELFAEVKRR

-2029 KREDKIPGRIRDYVA
+2029 KREDKIPGRIREYVA

-2049 SKSLDGRQK
+2049 SKQARGAR
-2058 SRKDEIDDQ
+2058 EIELTNQ
-2067 ITRALEVY
+2067 INHVLSVY

-2147 TGQLIEGTLFPKVEG
+2147 TGQLIDGTLFPKVEG

-2181 KKLAG
+2181 KNLAG

-2231 NDWRLIFDFYTTFA
+2231 NDWKLIFDFYTTFA

-2254 FNNKGNEEQEGE
+2254 FNRKDTESQEGE
-2266 TFMAPADLNNLS
+2266 TYMAPADLNNLS

-2342 IDIDKKLVNKL
+2342 IEIDKKLINKL
-2353 SKAEATKMR
+2353 TKAEATKMR

-2367 LLLNIKIKDATSITA
+2367 LLLNIKIKDAISITA
-2382 NKSSVQGRLNEL
+2382 EKSGIQGRLNEL

-2401 TDLEQKSTFFNIDNE
+2401 TDLEQKSTFFNIENE
-2416 QQQLFIND
+2416 QQQIFIND

-2434 NNTASLAKFIEDNPQ
+2434 NNTTSLDKFIEDNPQ
-2449 YKDVLLG
+2449 YKDILLG
-2456 NSLIFKLGGD
+2456 NSLIFRLGGD
-2466 YFDKNGNRTEEKL
+2466 YFDKNGKRKRDENGDLVNPL
-2479 TIAYLNGIQLE
+2479 TIAYLNGVQLA
-2490 NDRTKAV
+2490 NGKNKPV

-2505 LLTTINALVNGYS
+2505 LLTSINALVNGYS

-2536 NIQMED
+2536 NISMAD
-2542 LSSDVYKKKLK
+2542 FSSDQYKKKVK
-2553 SIFGGY
+2553 VIFGGY
-2559 LVDEMNLIVDTPN
+2559 LMDEMNLIVDTPN
-2572 RVFNYERKGNKLR
+2572 RIFNYERKGNKLR
-2585 LLEGILSEEFKKQ
+2585 LLDGVLPEDFKKQ

-2610 AVSEFVN
+2610 EVREFVE
-2617 KHSDKLLEAVDKF
+2617 KHSDKVLEAVDKF

-2698 FVAVNYAIN
+2698 FVAANYAIN
-2707 NTEIIKTLFG
+2707 NTEIVKTFFG

-2825 GMWDA
+2825 GMWNA

-2838 AAFRQYYAKRNK
+2838 AVFRQYYAKRNK

-2870 EKGRSSEMVVPL
+2870 EKGRPSEMVVPL
-2882 KPIITGAKT
+2882 KPIITGAKS
-2891 GIEYL
+2891 GIEYI
-2896 DTIID
+2896 DTVLD

-2932 YSIVLSGRKKGAQ
+2932 FSIVLSGRKKGAQ

-2951 NANGTVNKTKI
+2951 NGNGTVNKTKI

-2967 FTIPLTAFGIQLET
+2967 FTISLTAFGIQQET
-2981 SAHEDNSGTRGT
+2981 SAHEDNSQTRGT
-2993 QATKLAYVNMYDSA
+2993 QATKLAHVNLYDNG
-3007 VPVDYKGKKDWFELT
+3007 VPVDYKGKADWFELS
-3022 EDEKLKESP
+3022 EEERLKESP
-3031 IYELLRH
+3031 IYKLLRH
-3038 NEDMLKELTSIG
+3038 NEDMLKELTNIG

-3374 MFGDDATATDIKEEL
+3374 MFGDDATATDIEEEL

-3424 IQNEYVESF
+3424 IQNEYTESF

-3532 LGDGTI
+3532 LRDGTI
-3538 KLRDKKGNPLY
+3538 KLRDRKGNPLY

-3556 KSYVSLSGKTD
+3556 KSYISLSGKTD

-3593 AELGVNRSNA
+3593 AELGVNRANA

-3662 AIINTDNLSK
+3662 ATINTDNLSK

-3807 IKLGNKVTASFLDYL
+3807 MKLGNKVTASFLDYL

-3957 SDDSSLE
+3957 NDDSSLE

-3982 VSSTPY
+3982 VPSTPY

-3999 KPWEVKPKFYQRAV
+3999 NPWEVKPKFYGRAV

-4031 RWRQEAGSTLITL
+4031 RWRQEAGSPIVTL
-4044 KKEDHIN
+4044 KKEDHVN

-4078 MDGSEPYIIYDE
+4078 MDGNEPYIIYDE

-4109 VKAQEYYEDNRPS
+4109 VKAQEYYDDNRPS

-4130 LAQELTDQQVIDS
+4130 VAQELTDQQVIDS
-4143 FEGTVKPIAK
+4143 FEGTVKPIVK
-4153 TPAPVVKR
+4153 TSAPVKKVQ
-4161 DIEKPKPS
+4161 P
-4169 SSVVTIS
+4169 VT
-4176 DKIVEGDI
+4176 E
-4184 WYSGGIPIITTNL
+4184 T
-4197 GGIHGAGLAN
+4197 
-4207 QAYKKGYIKYKQ
+4207 
-4219 DGKFGDRGKVITFPV
+4219 
-4234 KTVWSDK
+4234 
-4241 TDMLLLA
+4241 
-4248 DSVSQLIKLAN
+4248 
-4259 ANPGKK
+4259 
-4265 YSLPLIGLG
+4265 
-4274 HGEGSVKMI
+4274 
-4283 IPQIKRILD
+4283 
-4292 NTKNIKLVLPTE
+4292 
-4304 STDRGKQGTA
+4304 
-4314 RTDKSLSIVEEVKQM
+4314 
-4329 LSITISK
+4329 
-4336 PVIENKPVVQVKN
+4336 KPVVQVKN
-4349 APPKQNKG
+4349 TPPKQNKG
-4357 SLAEKLAMR
+4357 GLATMLAMR